1 MGKSGHKAGIQF
13 YKLDLFHCYTKNILG
28 KLYKGTGIR
37 TAGSSGQKCRLQI
50 FTEQLSNAIEPQVH
64 TLCLIANQCLLAKDR
79 HDPSPLHIFST
90 LFCVPGADLEADI
103 NLSLFGFVLG
113 SATKGRSPQVRG
125 PRGRRTGVCIS
136 TKLLCLAGSL
146 NTKLLPGSPGSSELP
161 ALGSA
166 NCLPLR
172 LQTGRGQQTFLG
184 KIS

>member
-79 HDPSPLHIFST
+79 HDTNEYNVFFFNYLLIWLSWVLVAACEISLPDQGTNLGPLHWVQSQP
-90 LFCVPGADLEADI
+90 LDHQG
-103 NLSLFGFVLG
+103 
-113 SATKGRSPQVRG
+113 SPQN
-125 PRGRRTGVCIS
+125 P
-136 TKLLCLAGSL
+136 LLKFCG
-146 NTKLLPGSPGSSELP
+146 
-161 ALGSA
+161 
-166 NCLPLR
+166 
-172 LQTGRGQQTFLG
+172 FF
-184 KIS
+184 